1 MFGMTRYGRAKSGTS
16 ARCRQFWVV
25 ACAALVFL
33 GINGSFGAEEPAN
46 VDDLPLLTNYQSVW
60 TLPESDQVFRM
71 RFEVNVLFYD
81 PEWGLLW
88 LENENEP
95 FFCNPRGRRFEL
107 REGQRALLECT
118 SLGGRFTADNLQFT
132 VLGEAEPLVA
142 LDAKE
147 FLDRPDRLNSKRA
160 RFVGLVETQREED
173 LQHVRMKVALGRH
186 AVTVTVLVDPE
197 EAVHQLVG
205 QLVEFDGFFS
215 IHMGQNNA
223 VNDITVLVS
232 DQNKLR
238 VVGPLE
244 SEEHFSL
251 PISQDDELQSQA
263 IGNWVRVEGVVRD
276 TEAGVRIVLWNE
288 IDQIVIYTGQTVM
301 PETGSRITAVGR
313 MESAGL
319 EIVLQDGLWMESEAE
334 NVPDQEEPPNLK
346 LRQAAQVLQL
356 GLNEAARGYPV
367 KVRGVVTWSDPES
380 DFFYL
385 QDASRGVCVYLN
397 GTELADFPV
406 VGLSMHV
413 TGTTG
418 KGAFAPVVLCEDAV
432 LSGMYKMPAPR
443 VVSLAQSRDGME
455 EAMLVEIKGF
465 LRGVERDGHWT
476 VLQLSTPTG
485 QFPARMAD
493 EEFATI
499 AEKLVGAVVR
509 VRGICVTQTET
520 AGHPIGIE
528 ILLRDQEDVILET
541 PPLDDPFSATVVS
554 MTELQQFGPLQ
565 ALLQQVR
572 TSGVVTYATDERLI
586 LQSGN
591 AGLEVFVRNPAAIKL
606 GDAVEVVGFPGRR
619 GSSVVL
625 QEALIRVISQAEAPK
640 IKAWS
645 QDHAVDPS
653 LNNQLVQMDAYLEDV
668 LQTEQGALLYLCSGN
683 VRFLGH
689 SSPKSSINFRPGTLL
704 RCTGVYRAE
713 DAVLERPE
721 SFKLFFRS
729 AADIAVLKSP
739 SLFTVKNT
747 LIAGGVVS
755 LAAAAALLW
764 VYLLRKKV
772 KEQTR
777 QIREQMEHQARLE
790 NELHKVAKLE
800 SLGLLAG
807 GIAHD
812 FNNLLTVVLGN
823 ISSAMLDEQVMDVAG
838 ECLRDAEQGAIR
850 AKDLT
855 QQLLTFAKGGE
866 PQKASEVI
874 PEIVREAAEFVLRGS
889 NVRCDYEFDAG
900 LWPANVDGGQ
910 INQVIHNLVLN
921 AKQAMPDGGIIR
933 VKAHNEELADQAVNG
948 LPSGRYLELV
958 LADTGPG
965 IPPEVL
971 DHLFDPYYTTKAGG
985 NGLGLATVHSIIR
998 RHKGHISVHSE
1009 VGHGAIFR
1017 IWLPAADSE
1026 IEEQKAAPE
1035 KPKSKSLH
1043 GRVLVMDDEEGIRR
1057 LVVSLMRRI
1066 GLDAVGA
1073 PDGASAIRAYQDA
1086 LDEGNPFS
1094 LTIMDLTI
1102 PGGMGGLE
1110 AIGEL
1115 RRIDPNIRAIVSSG
1129 YSSDPVM
1136 ANYEE
1141 YGFCGNVEKPYEVEV
1156 LIECVTRLLSDS

>member
-1 MFGMTRYGRAKSGTS
+1 M
-16 ARCRQFWVV
+16 
-25 ACAALVFL
+25 FL
-33 GINGSFGAEEPAN
+33 GINGSFGAEEPEN
-46 VDDLPLLTNYQSVW
+46 VDDLPLLTDYHSVW

-81 PEWGLLW
+81 PGWGLLW
-88 LENENEP
+88 LENENVR

-107 REGQRALLECT
+107 RAGQRALLECT
-118 SLGGRFTADNLQFT
+118 SLSGRFTADNLQFT
-132 VLGEAEPLVA
+132 VIGEAEAPVT

-147 FLDRPDRLNSKRA
+147 FLDRPHQLNSRQG

-173 LQHVRMKVALGRH
+173 LQHVRMKVAFGRH

-215 IHMGQNNA
+215 IHMGENNT
-223 VNDITVLVS
+223 VNNITVLVS
-232 DQNKLR
+232 DQNQLR
-238 VVGPLE
+238 VVGPLA
-244 SEEHFSL
+244 SDEHFSL
-251 PISQDDELQSQA
+251 PISQEDELQTQA

-276 TEAGVRIVLWNE
+276 SEAGVRIVLWNE
-288 IDQIVIYTGQTVM
+288 TDQIVIYTGQTVM

-313 MESAGL
+313 MESVGL
-319 EIVLQDGLWMESEAE
+319 EIVLQDGLWMESGAE
-334 NVPDQEEPPNLK
+334 NAPDLEEPPNLK
-346 LRQAAQVLQL
+346 LRQAAQVLEL

-367 KVRGVVTWSDPES
+367 KLRGVVTWSGPEA

-397 GTELADFPV
+397 GTELVDFPV
-406 VGLSMHV
+406 VGYSMHV
-413 TGTTG
+413 TGTTE
-418 KGAFAPVVLCEDAV
+418 KGAFAPVVLCEEALV
-432 LSGMYKMPAPR
+432 SGMYKMPAPR
-443 VVSLAQSRDGME
+443 AVSLAQSRDGME
-455 EAMLVEIKGF
+455 EAALVEIKGF
-465 LRGVERDGHWT
+465 VRSVERDGRWT

-485 QFPARMAD
+485 RFSARMAD
-493 EEFATI
+493 EAFATR
-499 AEKLVGAVVR
+499 AEKMVGAVVR
-509 VRGICVTQTET
+509 LRGICVTQTET

-528 ILLRDQEDVILET
+528 ILLRDQEDVTLEIPALT
-541 PPLDDPFSATVVS
+541 DPFSAPVVS
-554 MTELQQFGPLQ
+554 MKALQQFGPLQ
-565 ALLQQVR
+565 APFQQVR
-572 TSGVVTYATDERLI
+572 TSGVVTYAADERLI

-591 AGLEVFVRNPAAIKL
+591 TGLEVFVRNPAAIEP

-619 GSSVVL
+619 GNTVVL
-625 QEALIRVISQAEAPK
+625 QEALIRQIAEVESPK
-640 IKAWS
+640 IKAWTE
-645 QDHAVDPS
+645 DHAVDPG

-668 LQTEQGALLYLCSGN
+668 LQTEQGALLYLCSGD

-689 SSPKSSINFRPGTLL
+689 SSAKSGINFRPGTLL

-713 DAVLERPE
+713 EEMLERSE
-721 SFKLFFRS
+721 SFKLLFRS

-755 LAAAAALLW
+755 LAAAVALLW
-764 VYLLRKKV
+764 VYLLRKQV

-777 QIREQMEHQARLE
+777 QIREQMEHQAKLE

-823 ISSAMLDEQVMDVAG
+823 ITSAMLDERVMDLAG
-838 ECLRDAEQGAIR
+838 ECLLDAEQGAMR

-866 PQKASEVI
+866 PQKASEVL

-921 AKQAMPDGGIIR
+921 AKQAMLHGGIIR
-933 VKAHNEELADQAVNG
+933 VKAHNQELADHAVNG
-948 LPSGRYLELV
+948 LPAGRYLELV

-971 DHLFDPYYTTKAGG
+971 DHLFDPYFTTKADG
-985 NGLGLATVHSIIR
+985 NGLGMATVHSIIR
-998 RHKGHISVHSE
+998 RHQGHIAVHSE
-1009 VGHGAIFR
+1009 IGHGTIIR
-1017 IWLPAADSE
+1017 IWLPAADSDV
-1026 IEEQKAAPE
+1026 EEQKAAPE
-1035 KPKSKSLH
+1035 KPKLERLH

-1057 LVVSLMRRI
+1057 LVVSLMHRI
-1066 GLDAVGA
+1066 GLDAVGV
-1073 PDGASAIRAYQDA
+1073 PDGASAMRAYQDA

-1129 YSSDPVM
+1129 YSSDPIM

-1156 LIECVTRLLSDS
+1156 LIECVTQVLSTT

>member
-1 MFGMTRYGRAKSGTS
+1 M
-16 ARCRQFWVV
+16 
-25 ACAALVFL
+25 
-33 GINGSFGAEEPAN
+33 N
-46 VDDLPLLTNYQSVW
+46 VDDLPLLTDYHSVW

-88 LENENEP
+88 LENENVP
-95 FFCNPRGRRFEL
+95 FFCHPRGRRFDL
-107 REGQRALLECT
+107 RVGQRALLECT
-118 SLGGRFTADNLQFT
+118 SLSGRFTADNLQFT
-132 VLGEAEPLVA
+132 VIGEAEPPVT
-142 LDAKE
+142 LDVQQ
-147 FLDRPDRLNSKRA
+147 FLDRPDQLNSRQG

-197 EAVHQLVG
+197 EALQQFVG

-215 IHMGQNNA
+215 ITMGENNS

-232 DQNKLR
+232 DQNQLHL
-238 VVGPLE
+238 VGPLA

-251 PISQDDELQSQA
+251 PISQDDELYTQA
-263 IGNWVRVEGVVRD
+263 IGNWVRVEGVVRN
-276 TEAGVRIVLWNE
+276 TEPGARIVLWNE
-288 IDQIVIYTGQTVM
+288 TDQIVIYTGQTVM
-301 PETGSRITAVGR
+301 PEVGSRITAVGR
-313 MESAGL
+313 LKSVGL
-319 EIVLQDGLWMESEAE
+319 EIVLQDGLWMESGAE
-334 NVPDQEEPPNLK
+334 NAPDLEERPNLK
-346 LRQAAQVLQL
+346 LRQAAQVLEL

-367 KVRGVVTWSDPES
+367 KLRGVVTWADPGA

-385 QDASRGVCVYLN
+385 QDASRGVCVDLN
-397 GTELADFPV
+397 GAELVDFPV
-406 VGLSMHV
+406 VGHSMHV
-413 TGTTG
+413 TGTTE
-418 KGAFAPVVLCEDAV
+418 KGTFAPVVLCEEALV
-432 LSGMYKMPAPR
+432 SGMYKMPAPR
-443 VVSLAQSRDGME
+443 PVSLAQSRDGME
-455 EAMLVEIKGF
+455 EATLVEIKGF
-465 LRGVERDGHWT
+465 VRSVEREGRWT

-485 QFPARMAD
+485 RFSARLAD

-499 AEKLVGAVVR
+499 AGKMVGAVVR
-509 VRGICVTQTET
+509 LRGICITQTET
-520 AGHPIGIE
+520 TGHPIGIE
-528 ILLRDQEDVILET
+528 ILLRDQEDVTLEI
-541 PPLDDPFSATVVS
+541 PPLTDPFSTPAVS
-554 MTELQQFGPLQ
+554 MKALQQFGPLQ
-565 ALLQQVR
+565 APFQQVR
-572 TSGVVTYATDERLI
+572 TSGVVTYAAEERLI

-591 AGLEVFVRNPAAIKL
+591 TGLEVFVRSPATIKP

-619 GSSVVL
+619 GNTVVL
-625 QEALIRVISQAEAPK
+625 QEGLIRQISEAESPK
-640 IKAWS
+640 INAWTE
-645 QDHAVDPS
+645 DHAVDPG

-668 LQTEQGALLYLCSGN
+668 LQTEQGALLYLCSGD

-689 SSPKSSINFRPGTLL
+689 TSAKSGISFRPGTLL

-713 DAVLERPE
+713 EEALERPE

-729 AADIAVLKSP
+729 AADIEVLKSP

-764 VYLLRKKV
+764 VYLLRKQV

-777 QIREQMEHQARLE
+777 QIREQMEHQASLE

-823 ISSAMLDEQVMDVAG
+823 ITSAMLDEQVMEVAG
-838 ECLRDAEQGAIR
+838 ECLQDAEQGAMR
-850 AKDLT
+850 ARDLT

-866 PQKASEVI
+866 PQKASEVL

-889 NVRCDYEFDAG
+889 NVRCDYEFEAG

-921 AKQAMPDGGIIR
+921 AKQAMLHGGIIR
-933 VKAHNEELADQAVNG
+933 VKAHNEELADHAVNG
-948 LPSGRYLELV
+948 LPAGRYLQLV

-971 DHLFDPYYTTKAGG
+971 DHVFDPYFTTKADG
-985 NGLGLATVHSIIR
+985 NGLGMATVHSIIR
-998 RHKGHISVHSE
+998 RHQGHIAVHSE
-1009 VGHGAIFR
+1009 VGHGTIFR
-1017 IWLPAADSE
+1017 IWLPAADSD
-1026 IEEQKAAPE
+1026 IEEQKSTPE
-1035 KPKSKSLH
+1035 KPKPKNLH

-1057 LVVSLMRRI
+1057 LVLSLMRRI
-1066 GLDAVGA
+1066 GLDAVGVT
-1073 PDGASAIRAYQDA
+1073 DGASAIRAYQDA

-1129 YSSDPVM
+1129 YSGDPVM
-1136 ANYEE
+1136 ANYKEF
-1141 YGFCGNVEKPYEVEV
+1141 GFSGIVEKPYEVEV
-1156 LIECVTRLLSDS
+1156 LMECVARLLSDSSS